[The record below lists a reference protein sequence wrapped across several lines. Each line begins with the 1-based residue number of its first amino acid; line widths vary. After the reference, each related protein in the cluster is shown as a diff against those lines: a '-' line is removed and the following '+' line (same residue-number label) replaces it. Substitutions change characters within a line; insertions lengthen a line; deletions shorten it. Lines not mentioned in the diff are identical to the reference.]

1 VKRFHGVVL
10 ALIAAALVA
19 SAPAGGHDSHA
30 PPGAPHRWLPDEH
43 WVMDHWVP
51 FDEARLNEILG
62 TRTERI
68 LTWLLNDHRT
78 LYDLAERR
86 GVETHGLAE
95 RLLANRRDEVSDR
108 QYAILLDRTKDM
120 LSQGHLA
127 QHVFF
132 HLFHGDLLTGHF
144 KPWFGVSHD
153 RWVALR
159 LDRRTP
165 REIAVRGARDPAVT
179 LGYVKDYYEM
189 MGDEGVEAHAM
200 SRAEA
205 DVMVARQKRLANC
218 WMKSPLPRYD
228 HKQPFGR
235 RWDGHGPHDA
245 DSRIGVIHPQP
256 PRGCWKKLGAD

>member
-1 VKRFHGVVL
+1 MTRLLGVAS
-10 ALIAAALVA
+10 ALLAALVLAA
-19 SAPAGGHDSHA
+19 SAGGHDSHA

-51 FDEARLNEILG
+51 FDEARLHELFGIDNE
-62 TRTERI
+62 RV

-78 LYDLAERR
+78 LNDLAERR
-86 GVETHGLAE
+86 GVDTHGLAQ
-95 RLLANRRDEVSDR
+95 RLLSTRRDEVSDR

-132 HLFHGDLLTGHF
+132 HVFHGGVLTGHF
-144 KPWFGVSHD
+144 EWFGVSHE
-153 RWVALR
+153 RWVELR
-159 LDRRTP
+159 LDRLTP
-165 REIAVRGARDPAVT
+165 RQIAHRNGADPAVA
-179 LGYVKDYYEM
+179 LGHVKEYYEM

-205 DVMVARQKRLANC
+205 DVMVARQTGLANC